1 MAFEDRKQ
9 QQPRLKKPK
18 LGNNSLDD
26 SSFDDNSLFIKF
38 HEDKDILSRLKY
50 AVMALNEGYNRMNL
64 ILVKVVEANARSSIS
79 FSRATCTT
87 KLCKSDVFVA
97 ASVFQKGIEVLEQ
110 YIQSD
115 ELIKVPADVQQRN
128 ALHNLLQF
136 LSEGKSASD
145 YPRIVPGHLYLLCL
159 SCLQLRKFS
168 LIKCITLDL
177 INFTTS
183 STFYQPESVY
193 SKCSKISNT
202 LKLRTPKFITKN
214 NFQNILKNGT
224 LTFFGKVNF

>member
-1 MAFEDRKQ
+1 MASEDRKQ

-18 LGNNSLDD
+18 LGNNSNDD
-26 SSFDDNSLFIKF
+26 SSFGDNSLFIEF

-50 AVMALNEGYNRMNL
+50 AVTALNEGYNRMNL
-64 ILVKVVEANARSSIS
+64 ILVTVVEANARSSIS
-79 FSRATCTT
+79 FSRASCTT

-136 LSEGKSASD
+136 LSEGKDASD
-145 YPRIVPGHLYLLCL
+145 YRRIVPGHLYLLCL
-159 SCLQLRKFS
+159 SCFQLRKFS
-168 LIKCITLDL
+168 LYNKMHHLKLTLDL
-177 INFTTS
+177 ISFTTS
-183 STFYQPESVY
+183 STFYQLESVY
-193 SKCSKISNT
+193 RKCSKISNT
-202 LKLRTPKFITKN
+202 LKLRTPKIIAEN
-214 NFQNILKNGT
+214 NFQNILKN
-224 LTFFGKVNF
+224 